1 MGSIGRTFAIGDIHG
16 CYDELVRLIG
26 GIEPQANDTLVFV
39 GDYID
44 RGVNSSGVLDFII
57 ELGKRCKVIAL
68 KGNHESMMQSAF
80 LERDKHIRAKWIFNW
95 LRNGGNETLQSYGLE
110 LDCFDDKELLPIKVK
125 QHLNFIN
132 SMPTYHITDTHI
144 FVHATPR
151 PDIEISEQDEMDLLW
166 RREGRIDQ
174 YLGYNHVSGKTII
187 SGHTPQANG
196 KPRALSDK
204 NIIIDSG
211 CFHTGWL
218 TAMNIDSGEFI
229 QADKLGCHYERAISQ
244 SNNQAHCLS

>member
-1 MGSIGRTFAIGDIHG
+1 MAAKKNEDRTFAIGDVHG
-16 CYDELVRLIG
+16 CYDELKRLIG
-26 GIEPQANDTLVFV
+26 AIKPTPNDTLIFL

-44 RGVNSSGVLDFII
+44 RGIDSSAVLDFII
-57 ELGKRCKVIAL
+57 ELSSHCNVIAL

-80 LERDKHIRAKWIFNW
+80 LERDEDIRDKWAFNW
-95 LRNGGNETLQSYGLE
+95 LRNGAHETLQSYGLG

-125 QHLNFIN
+125 EHLNFIN

-151 PDIEISEQDEMDLLW
+151 PNIDIDKQDEMDLLW
-166 RREGRIDQ
+166 RREGRTEQ
-174 YLGYNHVSGKTII
+174 QLGYDHISGKTVI
-187 SGHTPQANG
+187 SGHTAQANG
-196 KPRALSDK
+196 KPKSLSDN

-218 TAMNIDSGEFI
+218 TALDVNADVFTQVSRTDSRILNRRG
-229 QADKLGCHYERAISQ
+229 L
-244 SNNQAHCLS
+244 